1 VFGVVLELFIVK
13 KELLAGSKNKLGATV
28 DALQRSIGEFHGL
41 LASQGITPKS
51 VTAQSKNLPVSV
63 PCPLS
68 GGTTRARTA
77 LKVERHSNF
86 CPAFRAVHSLHA
98 RRVLGELSRFSG
110 FCGFSALC
118 GDARGLGAS
127 NIAAKASIDRNWRNA
142 TVYSS
147 RRAVPFQSSFGV
159 LRLSSVS
166 LESRLNGRSR
176 GG

>member
-1 VFGVVLELFIVK
+1 VFGVVLELFVVK

-77 LKVERHSNF
+77 RKVERYINF
-86 CPAFRAVHSLHA
+86 CPAVRA
-98 RRVLGELSRFSG
+98 
-110 FCGFSALC
+110 
-118 GDARGLGAS
+118 D
-127 NIAAKASIDRNWRNA
+127 
-142 TVYSS
+142 
-147 RRAVPFQSSFGV
+147 
-159 LRLSSVS
+159 
-166 LESRLNGRSR
+166 
-176 GG
+176 